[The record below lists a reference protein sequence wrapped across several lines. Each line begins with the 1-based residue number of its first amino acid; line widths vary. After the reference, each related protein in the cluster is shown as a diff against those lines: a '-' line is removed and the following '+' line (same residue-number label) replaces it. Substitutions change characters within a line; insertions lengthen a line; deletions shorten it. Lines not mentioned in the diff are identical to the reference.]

1 MSEALLDGPRLEP
14 LSGQPARQ
22 LVVLV
27 HGYGASG
34 DDLIGLGE
42 VWRARLPEAAFV
54 APNGPE
60 TLPGYGAF
68 GIGYQWFDLTLRDP
82 SEYWRGVSA
91 AGPRLNHFID
101 AELARR
107 GLQDNQLALVG
118 FSQGTMMAL
127 HVGLRRAAP
136 PAAIIANSDTV
147 ELATNQRS
155 ASAII
160 QGEIEAAL
168 AERNPADAMV
178 VQQPAYLIVQNEIDA
193 ATAELDGEIDEQ
205 RPTAQIVQDEIDAA
219 LAEGAATVETD
230 DLRPAYLIVQD
241 EIDAALA
248 ARTETSA
255 N

>member
-1 MSEALLDGPRLEP
+1 MTNQLTYTDIDTTTTLTRTP
-14 LSGQPARQ
+14 LPLPTSPFANGEQPERPAGKGRRWM
-22 LVVLV
+22 LVVGGIAL
-27 HGYGASG
+27 
-34 DDLIGLGE
+34 
-42 VWRARLPEAAFV
+42 AATAAVGVVV
-54 APNGPE
+54 AGND
-60 TLPGYGAF
+60 T
-68 GIGYQWFDLTLRDP
+68 
-82 SEYWRGVSA
+82 
-91 AGPRLNHFID
+91 
-101 AELARR
+101 
-107 GLQDNQLALVG
+107 
-118 FSQGTMMAL
+118 
-127 HVGLRRAAP
+127 
-136 PAAIIANSDTV
+136 SDTV
-147 ELATNQRS
+147 EPATNQRS